1 MLSGSGG
8 ALYSAEVRKVFKIL
22 KIIKM
27 IIMKYNISGGA
38 LYSAKEGGKKIFHNV
53 ETDNIHLKVEPNT
66 IPLKI
71 DFHHLS

>member
-1 MLSGSGG
+1 
-8 ALYSAEVRKVFKIL
+8 
-22 KIIKM
+22 M